1 LELLAASSVVIGWID
16 AIVVVAYLIATILLG
31 IWLGRGQQNNRDYF
45 LGGHKLPTWSLLL
58 SIVATETS
66 TVTFLS
72 VPGLSYIKDRNFT
85 FLQLALGYIVGRMA
99 IIVFLLPG
107 YFRGEMLSAYE
118 VLGRRFGL
126 ATRRLASLVFLVMRN
141 LADGLRLL
149 LSAMAL
155 KLAIDLNI
163 VECIIAMTI
172 ITAIYCCVGG
182 VRSVV
187 WNDCIQF
194 AVYMAGAIAT
204 VWVVVHLQSGGWGQ
218 IVQFGHETGRWQVFD
233 FDPSLTKKTV
243 TFWSGLVG
251 GGFLTL
257 ATHGADQMIVQR
269 YLCAKDRRSASWA
282 LGLSGFIVLGQFAL
296 FLLIGVA
303 LATFYATHDTT
314 SPPTSGDQVFMT
326 FVVQHMGAGLTG
338 LILAAVLAATMS
350 NLSSSFNSSASA
362 FMSDWL
368 QRWLPKM
375 DDRQSLRLARYLT
388 LVSAAIHAA
397 VAITAYHMGL
407 NESTVNMVLG
417 IAGFSTGLLLGL
429 YILGLIAPQT
439 REAVAIVAFFVG
451 LAATCSV
458 WRYTQISAWWYT
470 LVGSTVI
477 VTVGL
482 MLGLFFKRPA
492 SESPRS

>member
-1 LELLAASSVVIGWID
+1 LELLAASSVAIGWID

-72 VPGLSYIKDRNFT
+72 VPGLSYIKERNFT
-85 FLQLALGYIVGRMA
+85 FLQIAFGYIAGRLL
-99 IIVFLLPG
+99 IIIFLLPG

-118 VLGRRFGL
+118 VLGQRFGL

-155 KLAIDLNI
+155 KLAIDLN
-163 VECIIAMTI
+163 VYECIIVMTI
-172 ITAIYCCVGG
+172 ITAIYCCAGG

-194 AVYMAGAIAT
+194 AVYMAGAFAT
-204 VWVVVHLQSGGWGQ
+204 VWVIVHLMSGGWGQ
-218 IVQFGHETGRWQVFD
+218 IVAFGHETGRWKVFD

-251 GGFLTL
+251 GAFLTL

-269 YLCAKDRRSASWA
+269 YLCAKNQKSASWA
-282 LGLSGFIVLGQFAL
+282 LGISGFIVLGQFAL
-296 FLLIGVA
+296 FLTIGLA
-303 LATFYATHDTT
+303 LACFYSVNDSANA
-314 SPPTSGDQVFMT
+314 PTNGDQVFMT

-362 FMSDWL
+362 FMGDWL
-368 QRWLPKM
+368 QQWMPNM
-375 DDRQSLRLARYLT
+375 SDRQSLRVARYLT
-388 LVSAAIHAA
+388 LISAAIHAA
-397 VAITAYHMGL
+397 VAIIAYNQGFD
-407 NESTVNMVLG
+407 ESTVKMVLS

-429 YILGLIAPQT
+429 YILGLIAPHT
-439 REAVAIVAFFVG
+439 RESVAIAAFFVG
-451 LAATCSV
+451 LAATCYV
-458 WRYTQISAWWYT
+458 AFRTPISAWWYT

-477 VTVGL
+477 VTVGVV
-482 MLGLFFKRPA
+482 LGLFFKRPTSDTLA
-492 SESPRS
+492 S